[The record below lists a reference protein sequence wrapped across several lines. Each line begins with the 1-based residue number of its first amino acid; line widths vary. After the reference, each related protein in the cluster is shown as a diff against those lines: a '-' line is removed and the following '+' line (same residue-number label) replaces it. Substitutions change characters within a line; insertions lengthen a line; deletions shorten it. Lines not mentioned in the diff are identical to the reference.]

1 MNPKDPRHKSLF
13 STAIIKNNAGHSIGY
28 LYIVLNSHKKVL
40 SAQKFQSY
48 TLGMKILFFILVTI
62 ALSIIII
69 SYMYFVITKPI
80 INLNRHMLEFKDN
93 ASSNTKV
100 INKKVFWK
108 SNEIFA
114 LEKDF
119 ESLKEQ
125 IVENLQKLKDVDLN
139 RRKFISHI

>member
-1 MNPKDPRHKSLF
+1 
-13 STAIIKNNAGHSIGY
+13 
-28 LYIVLNSHKKVL
+28 
-40 SAQKFQSY
+40 
-48 TLGMKILFFILVTI
+48 
-62 ALSIIII
+62 
-69 SYMYFVITKPI
+69 MYFVITKPI